1 MNTKCDS
8 KWHLCDAAI
17 FADIPNTVLDVY
29 ENETGKE
36 PVPEEGGHT
45 QDFEDWFINCVFDA
59 WDNKDVRTIE
69 GLVDYFKKRLAVNM
83 VSKISYCRRLE
94 ISPEK
99 LVGIIFDLNNDGP
112 IPRDYIRPIAEKVVE
127 EVAQDIYETADREN
141 WNDDDVRLA
150 FGRVICK
157 HLKIEV

>member
-45 QDFEDWFINCVFDA
+45 QGFEDWFIKSVFDA
-59 WDNKDVRTIE
+59 WDNKNVRTLA
-69 GLVDYFKKRLAVNM
+69 GLVDYFKERH
-83 VSKISYCRRLE
+83 
-94 ISPEK
+94 
-99 LVGIIFDLNNDGP
+99 
-112 IPRDYIRPIAEKVVE
+112 
-127 EVAQDIYETADREN
+127 T
-141 WNDDDVRLA
+141 
-150 FGRVICK
+150 
-157 HLKIEV
+157 